1 MKKLHINELI
11 AKLHQDFQDRLL
23 KSINISQKEDKSL
36 VTDIDHSFSQI
47 VKEWCY
53 ELKPHLNFY
62 SEEDHND
69 FSLPSCILDP
79 IDGTKELVKGV
90 PECCLSMALMEEA
103 TVSSSQNVAIIY
115 NPFTG
120 FLTTSLDNFVTHK
133 EPRHEDMKR
142 KLLCFVSRTE
152 HEEKLFSN
160 FQNENLEIYPKGSI
174 ALKLGFL
181 ANRICDVVI
190 SLKPK
195 NVWDIAAGTV
205 LCDQRNIA
213 FFEQGKRVL
222 KLDKVQYEPPL
233 VWASVDNLAKIGTI
247 KI

>member
-1 MKKLHINELI
+1 MKELEIEKLI
-11 AKLHQDFQDRLL
+11 ARLHYDFKMRIS
-23 KSINISQKEDKSL
+23 KSINVSQKDDQSL
-36 VTDIDHSFSQI
+36 VTDIDNSFSQI
-47 VKEWCY
+47 VKEWCQ
-53 ELKPHLNFY
+53 EFKDHLNFY
-62 SEEDHND
+62 SEEDYSELT
-69 FSLPSCILDP
+69 FPSCILDP

-90 PECCLSMALMEEA
+90 PECCLSMALMEDSILN
-103 TVSSSQNVAIIY
+103 SSKNSAVIY

-120 FLTTSLDNFVTHK
+120 FLTTSFDKLVVPQSSYHQEMN
-133 EPRHEDMKR
+133 R

-152 HEEKLFSN
+152 YKEKLFSN
-160 FQNENLEIYPKGSI
+160 VKSDDLEIYPKGSI

-195 NVWDIAAGTV
+195 NVWDIAAGTI

-222 KLDKVQYEPPL
+222 RLDKVKYEPPL
-233 VWASVDNLAKIGTI
+233 VWTSVENWKNHDLKC
-247 KI
+247 